1 MIGCKSPLFAYARLY
16 LFLALQC
23 INSSLKG
30 AGKIAKIKEVAPNT
44 TEPAV
49 SRFWK
54 HDVKVA
60 RDYNKTLGENE
71 GEDLGKQFLE
81 EWANLNGID
90 PSTLKTDT
98 EESRLTQLQTLMDI
112 VEDAQEDDVLRTLS
126 MSVPSAAEVS
136 KME

>member
-1 MIGCKSPLFAYARLY
+1 MPA
-16 LFLALQC
+16 Q
-23 INSSLKG
+23 
-30 AGKIAKIKEVAPNT
+30 IKEVAPNT